1 MSRTRKL
8 LAALVVAGVAAVGV
22 SAFTNSNSFDVQG
35 PHNAGQVAGFGT
47 ESVSGVVAH
56 SVKYETPGDG
66 TQITAVDLVLAT
78 DTTNDDISFSFNSGA
93 IEPCLNG
100 SGETESHG
108 TYDNVSTTSYH
119 CVLATPIDTDT
130 VTDFAIVATN
140 KVNP

>member
-35 PHNAGQVAGFGT
+35 PHNAGQVAGYGT

-56 SVKYETPGDG
+56 SVKYVTPGDG
-66 TQITAVDLVLAT
+66 TNITEVDLVLAT
-78 DTTNDDISFSFNSGA
+78 DTTHDDISYAFNGGA
-93 IEPCLNG
+93 LQPCIHG
-100 SGETESHG
+100 VETESGG
-108 TYDNVSTTSYH
+108 TYDGGSNTTSYT
-119 CVLATPIDTDT
+119 CTLAAPQDTAA
-130 VTDFAIVATN
+130 VTDFALVGTN